1 MKNKQLRKE
10 AEKLASDKYAD
21 IANLSTHDIQKIVY
35 ELEVHRIELEMQ
47 NDELRSSQKEL
58 EDERA
63 NFADL
68 YNHAPVGYISIDKNQ
83 LVLQANETIASM
95 LQCSREAVENQ
106 KFTNFIHWDDKDRFY
121 LFIRNIQT
129 KGEPRSCQLR
139 LNTEKNHWVYA
150 NLEANSKK
158 DNYVRIAIT
167 DITNLVEAQQK
178 AEESEEKY
186 RALYENAP
194 LPYQSLNDNGRFID
208 VNPAWL
214 STLGYKREKVIGKFY
229 KDFLHPDWQGHFEKN
244 FPAFKKRGY
253 VKDVQFKIRHKKGHF
268 LDISFDGC
276 IGYLPDGSFR
286 QTYCV
291 FQDITK
297 EKQIENALIEAKE
310 KAEESEK
317 FLNLAGEISKVG
329 GWRLD
334 LKSNQIIW
342 SRTTGRIHELPDDF
356 IPSLDE
362 AISYYHKEDQTL
374 VRKSVEKAIKE
385 GVAYE
390 FEARLITAK
399 GNLVWVNAIGKP
411 EMRDGKCIGISG
423 SFQDITER
431 KKAQEALLRS
441 EKEFRLLAES
451 MPQIVWI
458 TLPDGMNI
466 YFNKQWVDY
475 TGLSLEESYGDGWN
489 IPFHPD
495 DQKRAWDAWQA
506 AVKNNDN
513 YSIECRLRR
522 KDGEYFW
529 WLVRGVPIFDEK
541 GDIAKWF
548 GTCTD
553 IQSIKDS
560 EKELLQAKE
569 KAEESTRL
577 KSAFLANMSHEIRT
591 PMNGIIGFTSLLKN
605 PKLTGKQQ
613 KKFINIIEKSG
624 ERMLNTI
631 KDIMDISKI
640 ESGQVDVKFSDVDL
654 NNQLDE
660 LFAFFQPETTKKNI
674 KLSITNRLP
683 DQQATVYSDK
693 EKLNSILVNFIKNAI
708 KYTRGGSIE
717 FGYSINKKANDKEL
731 EFYVKDT
738 GIGIPTERQEAV
750 FNRFVQADI
759 DDKQVYEGSG
769 LGLAISKAY
778 VEMLG
783 GEIWV
788 ESEEGVGSQFYFTI
802 PYKTNTKEIHEKNTE
817 DLNQPQSIEKELK
830 ILIAEDDETTITY
843 LNIILNEYARELLIA
858 KTGTEAVEMCRN
870 NPELDIILMDIRMPE
885 LDGYEATKRIR
896 EFNKEVFI
904 MAQTAYAQSE
914 DREKAIEA
922 GCDEYISK
930 PINQTK
936 LVEIISNR
944 F

>member
-1 MKNKQLRKE
+1 MKSKKLRKE
-10 AEKLASDKYAD
+10 AEQLASDKYAD
-21 IANLSTHDIQKIVY
+21 IANLSAHDIQKIVY

-47 NDELRSSQKEL
+47 NDELRSFQKEL

-95 LQCSREAVENQ
+95 LQCSRETFENQ
-106 KFTNFIHWDDKDRFY
+106 KITNFVHWDDKDRFY
-121 LFIRNIQT
+121 LFIRNIQK

-139 LNTEKNHWVYA
+139 LNTPKSKCVYA
-150 NLEANSKK
+150 NLEANLKK
-158 DNYVRIAIT
+158 DNYIRIAIT
-167 DITNLVEAQQK
+167 NITNLVEAQ
-178 AEESEEKY
+178 
-186 RALYENAP
+186 R
-194 LPYQSLNDNGRFID
+194 R
-208 VNPAWL
+208 
-214 STLGYKREKVIGKFY
+214 
-229 KDFLHPDWQGHFEKN
+229 
-244 FPAFKKRGY
+244 
-253 VKDVQFKIRHKKGHF
+253 
-268 LDISFDGC
+268 
-276 IGYLPDGSFR
+276 
-286 QTYCV
+286 
-291 FQDITK
+291 
-297 EKQIENALIEAKE
+297 
-310 KAEESEK
+310 AEESEK
-317 FLNLAGEISKVG
+317 FLNLTGEISKVG

-334 LKSNQIIW
+334 LKSNQVIW

-362 AISYYHKEDQTL
+362 AISYYHEEDQTL
-374 VRKSVEKAIKE
+374 VRNSVEKAIKE

-411 EMRDGKCIGISG
+411 EMRDGKCIGMSG

-495 DQKRAWDAWQA
+495 DQKRAWNAWNT

-513 YSIECRLRR
+513 YSIECRLQR

-529 WLVRGVPIFDEK
+529 WLVRGVPILDEK
-541 GDIAKWF
+541 GDIVKWF

-591 PMNGIIGFTSLLKN
+591 PMNGILGFTSLLKN
-605 PKLTGKQQ
+605 PKLTGKQ
-613 KKFINIIEKSG
+613 KERFIDIIEKSG
-624 ERMLNTI
+624 HRMLSTI
-631 KDIMDISKI
+631 NDIVDISKI
-640 ESGQVDVKFSDVDL
+640 ESGQVEVKISEINL
-654 NNQLDE
+654 NNQLEE
-660 LFAFFQPETTKKNI
+660 LYEFFLPETKKKN
-674 KLSITNRLP
+674 LRFSIANRP
-683 DQQATVYSDK
+683 TDQQASFKSDK
-693 EKLNSILVNFIKNAI
+693 EKINSILTNFIKNAI
-708 KYTRGGSIE
+708 KYTHVGSIE
-717 FGYSINKKANDKEL
+717 FGYSINKKNNDTKL
-731 EFYVKDT
+731 EFYVTDT
-738 GIGIPTERQEAV
+738 GIGIPKERQEAI

-759 DDKQVYEGSG
+759 EDKNVYQGSG

-778 VEMLG
+778 AEMLG
-783 GEIWV
+783 GYIWV
-788 ESEEGVGSQFYFTI
+788 ESVEGVGSQFYFTI
-802 PYKTNTKEIHEKNTE
+802 PYETNNNEIDEKNTIGSKK
-817 DLNQPQSIEKELK
+817 QPAVKSGLK
-830 ILIAEDDETTITY
+830 VLIVDDDELVVMY
-843 LNIILNEYARELLIA
+843 LEAVLQKYKEEVIIA

-870 NPELDIILMDIRMPE
+870 NSELDIVLMDIKMPGI
-885 LDGYEATKRIR
+885 DGYEATRRIR
-896 EFNKEVFI
+896 EFNKDIFI
-904 MAQTAYAQSE
+904 LAQTAYAQSE

-936 LVEIISNR
+936 LMEIISNR